1 MPLGPQKK
9 KYLANYNNHVIELD
23 PDEER
28 NKWRRGEIANKITR
42 FRQEHKMYFSAVRWL
57 PHNNLNLTKQQ
68 LSIRID
74 EPLDVMKDQL
84 TTKSDATHG
93 TITPVVQACTTDH
106 IIKFE
111 RPFQRRRH
119 TTILNSVVEDSL
131 FDTSRAA
138 HGDDFSVNKD
148 SVVNLQGPS

>member
-1 MPLGPQKK
+1 
-9 KYLANYNNHVIELD
+9 
-23 PDEER
+23 
-28 NKWRRGEIANKITR
+28 
-42 FRQEHKMYFSAVRWL
+42 MYFSAVRWL
-57 PHNNLNLTKQQ
+57 PHDKLNLTKQQ

-106 IIKFE
+106 MIKFE

-119 TTILNSVVEDSL
+119 TTL
-131 FDTSRAA
+131 
-138 HGDDFSVNKD
+138 
-148 SVVNLQGPS
+148 